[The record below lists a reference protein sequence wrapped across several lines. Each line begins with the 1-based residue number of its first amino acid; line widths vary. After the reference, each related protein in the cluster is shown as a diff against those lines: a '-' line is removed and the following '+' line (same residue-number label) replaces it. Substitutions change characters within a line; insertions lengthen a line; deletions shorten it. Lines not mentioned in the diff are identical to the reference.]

1 LQIDGDILTALDE
14 GTLAGATLD
23 VFQQEPLPA
32 ASPLW
37 SHPRVVITP
46 HNAAASD
53 ARFLVA
59 NVLAQIDRLERGESM
74 QNVIDPAR
82 GY

>member
-1 LQIDGDILTALDE
+1 LTALDE

-37 SHPRVVITP
+37 SHPRITITP
-46 HNAAASD
+46 HNAATSD
-53 ARFLVA
+53 ARFLVT
-59 NVLAQIDRLERGESM
+59 NVLEQINRLERGKPM
-74 QNVIDPAR
+74 QNIIDRAR

>member
-1 LQIDGDILTALDE
+1 
-14 GTLAGATLD
+14 
-23 VFQQEPLPA
+23 LPA